1 MGAYQRFDF
10 LLKTKACETARYNA
24 MTDEELTQLVASLA
38 VAQQETASQG
48 WRGALNTGV
57 KPSTQG

>member
-48 WRGALNTGV
+48 WRGALNMG
-57 KPSTQG
+57 G